1 MMPGESLSSGQE
13 QRSAIA
19 LACRVLAHRG
29 LADGILG
36 HISLRVTESELLVRC
51 RGPRERGLA
60 YTEASDIRLVDLDG
74 NPAAQGELD
83 GGYAPPN
90 ELPIHTEV
98 LRRNPDVRAV
108 VHAHPSQVVAAD
120 LAGLAVLPIVG
131 AYDIP
136 GARLAAGGV
145 PVYQRGVLVR
155 NRVLATEMVAAM
167 GNRPVVILRGHGITS
182 AAPTVEQA
190 VLQAIS
196 VNSLAGL
203 ALQVSWA
210 GVEPVPLP
218 DEDMAELPDLG
229 GTFNTETAWRHELA
243 RIGHGI

>member
-1 MMPGESLSSGQE
+1 MTRAESPSSGLE

-36 HISLRVTESELLVRC
+36 HISQRITDTELLIRC

-60 YTEASDIRLVDLDG
+60 YTEASDIRLVDFDG
-74 NPAAQGELD
+74 NPAEPGELD
-83 GGYAPPN
+83 GGYAPPI

-108 VHAHPSQVVAAD
+108 VHAHPPQVVAAD
-120 LAGLAVLPIVG
+120 LAGLTVLPIVG

-136 GARLAAGGV
+136 GARLAAGGI

-155 NRVLATEMVAAM
+155 NRILATEMVEAM
-167 GNRPVVILRGHGITS
+167 GDRPVVILRGHGITS
-182 AAPTVEQA
+182 AAPSVEQA

-210 GVEPVPLP
+210 GAEPVSLP

-229 GTFNTETAWRHELA
+229 GSFNTETAWRHELA
-243 RIGHGI
+243 RISHGI